1 MNLRRLSIPC
11 ISLTGIAL
19 TGLSAC
25 ASHAASTLGSLD
37 AVLPSVPAGAPAK
50 RQLLLYAGGPNQNV
64 VGVYPA
70 RSYNPPPQLE
80 IRSGLNVPTGIAVD
94 ASGNVYVCNN
104 AGTDAPVEPMGK
116 GTWTV
121 SVYHRG
127 QTTPFESYTTGV
139 WNPVDVAVASDGTVY
154 IANYSSAVTVYP
166 AGSLQPSM
174 SLAGPSGESPLG
186 VALDGSRNVYV
197 SYVNP
202 SRGGSIYKYAPGQS
216 SGSDLGIA
224 FSGSPHGLAID
235 RGGNLLVAVSTA
247 PSPGSSIEV
256 FPPGKT
262 HPKKTITG
270 VFQPFMLAF
279 GRGGRQLFAADFG
292 SGNGDGGVF
301 RFAYPAGTLLG
312 KDTQGPASSA
322 YGIALDVTSK

>member
-1 MNLRRLSIPC
+1 MSSRRLLIRC
-11 ISLTGIAL
+11 VALAGLT
-19 TGLSAC
+19 AC
-25 ASHAASTLGSLD
+25 SSQAAPTPGSLGT
-37 AVLPSVPAGAPAK
+37 VLPSVRADAPGE
-50 RQLLLYAGGPNQNV
+50 RRILLYAGGPNQNV

-70 RSYNPPPQLE
+70 RSYNPSPRLE
-80 IRSGLNVPTGIAVD
+80 ITSGLNAPTGIAVD

-104 AGTDAPVEPMGK
+104 AGTGAPVERMGK

-121 SVYHRG
+121 GVYHRG

-166 AGSLQPSM
+166 PGSLQPSV

-186 VALDGSRNVYV
+186 LALDGSGNVYV

-202 SRGGSIYKYAPGQS
+202 SSGGSIYKYAPGQTT
-216 SGSDLGIA
+216 GADLGIA
-224 FSGSPHGLAID
+224 FSGSPHGLVID
-235 RGGNLLVAVSTA
+235 ASGNLLVAVSTA
-247 PSPGSSIEV
+247 PNPGSSIEV
-256 FPPGKT
+256 FAPGKT

-270 VFQPFMLAF
+270 LFQPFMLAF
-279 GRGGRQLFAADFG
+279 GKDGRQLFAADFG

-312 KDTQGPASSA
+312 KDTQGPAGSA
-322 YGIALDVTSK
+322 YGIALDVTSR

>member
-1 MNLRRLSIPC
+1 M
-11 ISLTGIAL
+11 AL
-19 TGLSAC
+19 TGLTAC
-25 ASHAASTLGSLD
+25 SSHATPAVGSLD
-37 AVLPSVPAGAPAK
+37 TVLPTVRSEAPAE
-50 RQLLLYAGGPNQNV
+50 RRILLYAGGPSQNA

-70 RSYNPPPQLE
+70 HLYNPPPRFE
-80 IRSGLNVPTGIAVD
+80 ITSGLNAPTGIAVD
-94 ASGNVYVCNN
+94 PSGNVYICNN
-104 AGTDAPVEPMGK
+104 AGTSSRVKPMGK

-121 SVYHRG
+121 GVYHRG

-166 AGSLQPSM
+166 PGSLQPSM
-174 SLAGPSGESPLG
+174 SLAGPAGEAPLG
-186 VALDGSRNVYV
+186 LALDASRNVYV
-197 SYVNP
+197 SYVNA
-202 SRGGSIYKYAPGQS
+202 SGGGSIYKYAHGQTT
-216 SGSDLGIA
+216 GSNLGIA

-235 RGGNLLVAVSTA
+235 RSGNLLVAVSTA
-247 PSPGSSIEV
+247 PNPGSSIEV

-279 GRGGRQLFAADFG
+279 GNGGRQLFAADFG

-301 RFAYPAGTLLG
+301 RFAYPDGTLLG
-312 KDTQGPASSA
+312 KDTQGPAGSA
-322 YGIALDVTSK
+322 YGIALDL